1 MLGGVKFGFQDTE
14 WSGDRQSVLNINGT
28 LILKGKGYHS
38 FAPGLSLNIA
48 SNAVVEIGS
57 NFSCSH
63 NARIQIFKSL
73 KVGENNMWSF
83 DTIIMDTDSHKIF
96 DDSGESISHNCE
108 VFFGDN
114 VWLGCRC
121 VVLKGANIPNGS
133 IIAANS
139 TVTKK
144 LDEERTTYKGNTV
157 LRNNIRWSAEMNYD

>member
-1 MLGGVKFGFQDTE
+1 
-14 WSGDRQSVLNINGT
+14 
-28 LILKGKGYHS
+28 
-38 FAPGLSLNIA
+38 
-48 SNAVVEIGS
+48 
-57 NFSCSH
+57 
-63 NARIQIFKSL
+63 
-73 KVGENNMWSF
+73 MWSF

-108 VFFGDN
+108 VIFGDN

-144 LDEERTTYKGNTV
+144 LVKKGQFTKEIQSTEITSGGQ
-157 LRNNIRWSAEMNYD
+157 LR